1 MYWHTRQ
8 FYEKYLKHRITKIS
22 DCMIQLFSKLMEMFH
37 DFISGQSSTQ
47 SSTTEFLRESPS
59 SSFSTRWL
67 LKRNKNQMQLFLFRR
82 KEEEHAAISF
92 KMCIQYLENV
102 WTWMFFMT
110 PPFDVVWKAF
120 EDKIYVCTV
129 WHIGNCKIVG
139 YSQQDSHLHAK
150 PSQNLTRFDKHSIL
164 WLWQWPFGIVTLV
177 LFLVPAG
184 IWIFGERPF

>member
-1 MYWHTRQ
+1 MFLLFCL
-8 FYEKYLKHRITKIS
+8 FYI
-22 DCMIQLFSKLMEMFH
+22 FMFH

-82 KEEEHAAISF
+82 KEEENAAISF